1 MQPGD
6 HATTYGG
13 QPLATAAARAVLDTM
28 IAIDAPALA
37 VSAGAELTAALLALP
52 QVNEVRGLGL
62 LLAAELEALDARE
75 VAARCLDAGLV
86 VNGVSP
92 TAIRLAPALIVTSD
106 HIAEAVG
113 ILGSVM
119 NEMAS

>member
-1 MQPGD
+1 MRPS
-6 HATTYGG
+6 
-13 QPLATAAARAVLDTM
+13 LARD
-28 IAIDAPALA
+28 
-37 VSAGAELTAALLALP
+37 AGAELTAALLALP
-52 QVNEVRGLGL
+52 QVSEVRGLGL
-62 LLAAELEALDARE
+62 LLAAEIEGLDARE

-92 TAIRLAPALIVTSD
+92 TAVRLAPALIITSD